1 MLRRIFEVM
10 NKTTIALIAVIL
22 ILLAALFIVYDKNE
36 TYSQSYVD
44 SITKSR
50 DSLAIVADQAVYRA
64 DQIAIERDKVKAQVV
79 KTKIVYRNKT
89 KPEKVRELEKVIGA
103 VESDSSKVCLTYDQL
118 DSVNY
123 INIDKVACEAL
134 LELADKEV
142 QELRL
147 ATANYK
153 LGKAKGD
160 TAIATLSDKL
170 DRVSK
175 DLEKAKKRIKR
186 NRKIALWA
194 ALVAVVEGAFII
206 VRK

>member
-1 MLRRIFEVM
+1 M

-160 TAIATLSDKL
+160 TAIATLSEQL
-170 DRVSK
+170 DRVSE
-175 DLEKAKKRIKR
+175 DLEKAKSKVKR

-194 ALVAVVEGAFII
+194 ALVAVVEGAFIV

>member
-1 MLRRIFEVM
+1 M
-10 NKTTIALIAVIL
+10 NKTTIALITVIL
-22 ILLAALFIVYDKNE
+22 ILLAALFIVYDKND
-36 TYSQSYVD
+36 TYSQTYLD

-50 DSLAIVADQAVYRA
+50 DSLAVVADQAVYRA

-147 ATANYK
+147 ATENYK

-160 TAIATLSDKL
+160 TAIATLSEQL
-170 DRVSK
+170 DLVSK
-175 DLEKAKKRIKR
+175 DLAKAKKRIKR

-194 ALVAVVEGAFII
+194 ALVAVVEGAFIL

>member
-1 MLRRIFEVM
+1 M
-10 NKTTIALIAVIL
+10 NKTTIALITVIL

-36 TYSQSYVD
+36 TYSQTYVD
-44 SITKSR
+44 SITKWR
-50 DSLAIVADQAVYRA
+50 DSLAIVADQAFYRA
-64 DQIAIERDKVKAQVV
+64 DQRAIERDKVKAEVV
-79 KTKIVYRNKT
+79 KTKIVYRTKT
-89 KPEKVRELEKVIGA
+89 KPEKVIELEKVIGA
-103 VESDSSKVCLTYDQL
+103 VDSDSSKVCLSYDQL

-134 LELADKEV
+134 LELADKEM

-160 TAIATLSDKL
+160 TALATISDKL
-170 DRVSK
+170 DRESK
-175 DLEKAKKRIKR
+175 DLIKSNKKVKR
-186 NRKIALWA
+186 NRKIAFWA
-194 ALVAVVEGAFII
+194 ALVALVEGAFII

>member
-1 MLRRIFEVM
+1 M
-10 NKTTIALIAVIL
+10 NKTTIALIAVII
-22 ILLAALFIVYDKNE
+22 ILLAALFIVYDNNK

-79 KTKIVYRNKT
+79 KTKIVYRTKT
-89 KPEKVRELEKVIGA
+89 KPEKVIELEKVIGA
-103 VESDSSKVCLTYDQL
+103 VDSDSSKVCLSYDQL

-134 LELADKEV
+134 LELADKET

-147 ATANYK
+147 ATVNYK
-153 LGKAKGD
+153 LGNAKGD
-160 TAIATLSDKL
+160 TALATMSDKL

-175 DLEKAKKRIKR
+175 DLEKAKGQVKR
-186 NRKIALWA
+186 NRKIAFWA
-194 ALVAVVEGAFII
+194 ALVAVVEGAFIV